1 MVSTMLAAVKVVTYE
16 EWARRRQSAAE
27 GQIVRLPSDEDKM
40 PSGGDPTGI
49 VDVSADTPTSPF
61 GPVRRP
67 APRPSGAPPVDT
79 ASAKDVS
86 KDPPAG
92 EG

>member
-1 MVSTMLAAVKVVTYE
+1 MLAAVKVVTYE

-27 GQIVRLPSDEDKM
+27 GQVGRPPSEADRI
-40 PSGGDPTGI
+40 PASGDPTGI
-49 VDVSADTPTSPF
+49 VDVSAEAPPTPL

-67 APRPSGAPPVDT
+67 VPRPPGTPAEDA
-79 ASAKDVS
+79 ASAKGPAKDPP
-86 KDPPAG
+86 DPPAG